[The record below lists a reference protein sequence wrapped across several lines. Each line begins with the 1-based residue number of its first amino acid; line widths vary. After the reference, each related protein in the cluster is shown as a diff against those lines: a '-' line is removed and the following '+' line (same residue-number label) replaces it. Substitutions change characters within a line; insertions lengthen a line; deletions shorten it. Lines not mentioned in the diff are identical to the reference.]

1 MWQIVPGTPG
11 MYCIVAGNSKTDK
24 LLKIVSK
31 VKSAASD
38 TDTAPVAFALAMAHG
53 NGEILI
59 GTLP

>member
-1 MWQIVPGTPG
+1 MWQIVPGTP
-11 MYCIVAGNSKTDK
+11 AGNSKTDK